1 MVIALLVVCAWS
13 PGAARAEDIVEEVA
27 TGEGITPDA
36 ARDDALRKALEQGG
50 RVEIS
55 SHSQV
60 QDFVLIR
67 DTIYSRADGI
77 ISDYKILEQGAGMG
91 GIYFCRI
98 RAKVSKTAI
107 ASSWGEVQNVLDQ
120 IGRPG
125 IMVLIDEY
133 IDDVPEAS
141 SILESKIEERL
152 IKSGFDV
159 YAGQQIRALAE
170 VQSRAAESEGNM
182 ARLQAIARDFGT
194 QIFITGTAHA
204 NAAGMEH
211 PYGVPLAM
219 YNCDCVVKMYYT
231 DTARLIASES
241 EPHWRGGAR
250 GHRTASKQAGKTALA
265 NAGAQIVDKVYRTCM
280 RQWATRISA
289 GGEIQLIVEG
299 VNMKD
304 ALAIKKKLRTIK
316 GIDRVNGPSF
326 NDGIATYRIK
336 ATMTAET
343 LVEYLVEDDWTAMFE
358 VFDLKLNRIQARK
371 PGGG

>member
-1 MVIALLVVCAWS
+1 MMIVLLAVCAWW
-13 PGAARAEDIVEEVA
+13 PGAARAQDVVEVS
-27 TGEGITPDA
+27 TLGEGITPDA
-36 ARDDALRKALEQGG
+36 ACDDALRKALEQGG
-50 RVEIS
+50 KVEIS
-55 SHSQV
+55 SRSQV
-60 QDFVLIR
+60 ADFVLIR

-77 ISDYKILEQGAGMG
+77 ITDYKILDQGPMIAGSF
-91 GIYFCRI
+91 FCKI

-133 IDDVPEAS
+133 IDGVQESS

-159 YAGQQIRALAE
+159 YAGQQVRALAE
-170 VQSRAAESEGNM
+170 AASRAAESEGNF
-182 ARLQAIARDFGT
+182 ARLQAIAQDFGT

-204 NAAGMEH
+204 NAAGMEQ

-219 YNCDCVVKMYYT
+219 YNCDCVAKMYYT
-231 DTARLIASES
+231 DTGKLIASES

-250 GHRTASKQAGKTALA
+250 GHRTLSKQAGKTALA
-265 NAGAQIVDKVYRTCM
+265 NAGAEIVDKVYRTCM
-280 RQWATRISA
+280 KQWATRLSA
-289 GGEIQLIVEG
+289 GGEVKLIVEG
-299 VNMKD
+299 VNMKE

-316 GIDRVNGPSF
+316 GVDRVNGPALT
-326 NDGIATYRIK
+326 NGIATYRIQ

-343 LVEYLVEDDWTAMFE
+343 LVEYQVEDDWTAIFE
-358 VFDLKLNRIQARK
+358 IFDLKLNSIQARK
-371 PGGG
+371 PGDD